1 MTRQAAATPLDPDRE
16 ESMESSATRGVN
28 VEVDEA
34 GIALVRM
41 QLGENRFNPETLDGL
56 EAAFDQVEAIEGPA
70 ALVLTGDGKFFS
82 NGLDLEWLGGAGDEG
97 RRQNLSRVYRL
108 FARLLAFPAPTVAAI
123 NGHAFAAGAMMSLA
137 CDWRV
142 MRVDRGFFCLPEA
155 DIGLVFVPGMN
166 ALITD
171 KLSPAAARDTMLTG
185 QRFGAPQC
193 LELGVVDAV
202 VAEDEVIT
210 VASALVEPL
219 ASKPKHIQRGIKQGI
234 SRNSIAAL
242 EAEAETAL
250 TLEF

>member
-1 MTRQAAATPLDPDRE
+1 
-16 ESMESSATRGVN
+16 MEASDTAGVT
-28 VEVDEA
+28 VDVGEG
-34 GIALVRM
+34 GIVVVRM
-41 QLGENRFNPETLDGL
+41 QLGENRLNPDTLDGL
-56 EAAFDQVEAIEGPA
+56 EAALDQVEAIEGPA

-82 NGLDLEWLGGAGDEG
+82 NGLDLEWLGSADDDG
-97 RRQNLSRVYRL
+97 RRQTLNRVYRL

-123 NGHAFAAGAMMSLA
+123 NGHVFAAGAMMALA

-142 MRVDRGFFCLPEA
+142 MREDRGYFCMPEA

-171 KLSPAAARDTMLTG
+171 KLAPTAARDTMLTG
-185 QRFGAPQC
+185 RRFGAGEC

-202 VAEDEVIT
+202 ASEDEVIG

-219 ASKPKHIQRGIKQGI
+219 AAKPKHVQQGIKRGISQ
-234 SRNSIAAL
+234 NAIAAL

-250 TLEF
+250 SLEF